1 MVKMLGFFFF
11 FFIYILMGQYLHI
24 HSGWYILDVRQ

>member
-1 MVKMLGFFFF
+1 MVKMLGLLF

-24 HSGWYILDVRQ
+24 HSGWYILDVHQ